1 MQNTIR
7 AASPP
12 HLVVATVA
20 AQEIRVGNRIEFSN
34 VVSLNAAIVQKILT
48 RLQGAT
54 KDISAL
60 QTQTQNGINGVKND
74 ITAVQDDISDVKT
87 DMGTMAGNIGS
98 LQTDVGNVST
108 RLGDAEAAITE
119 IRNLV
124 LNLDLANFVD
134 LTARVVAAENAIVNI
149 NESLQVLSEEITSV
163 TELLATSIV
172 VFQE

>member
-60 QTQTQNGINGVKND
+60 QIQTQNEINGVKND
-74 ITAVQDDISDVKT
+74 ITAVQDDITDVKT

-119 IRNLV
+119 IRNLI

-134 LTARVVAAENAIVNI
+134 LTARVVAAENAIVSI